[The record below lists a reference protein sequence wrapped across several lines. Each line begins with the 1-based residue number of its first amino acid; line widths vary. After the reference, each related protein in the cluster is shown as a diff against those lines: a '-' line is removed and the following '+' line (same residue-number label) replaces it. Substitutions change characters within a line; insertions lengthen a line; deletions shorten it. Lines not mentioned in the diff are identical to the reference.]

1 MFSEH
6 EVISNKVLNGKFNL
20 IKLKAKSSNFL
31 YKVGQFVTIKVKDNV
46 FRSYSIASL
55 PQELPFWDIFVDIS
69 PQGPGT
75 TYLKSVKKG
84 EVIET
89 LNPRG
94 ALLLNK
100 RFKNYIFGA
109 TGCGIAPFLPM
120 LKELLKSKDKKIF
133 LLWGLRFK
141 KDIVLKDL
149 LKSYAKT
156 NRNFSFKII
165 LSQPEKG
172 WKGERGHINNSVAR
186 IAKQFSYSNT
196 GIYLS
201 GSGEFIKESQSLL
214 LNEKFPLKRISVEAC
229 Y

>member
-6 EVISNKVLNGKFNL
+6 EVISNKVLNEKFNL
-20 IKLKAKSSNFL
+20 IRFKAKSSNFS

-46 FRSYSIASL
+46 FRCYSIASL
-55 PQELPFWDIFVDIS
+55 PEELPLWDIFVDIS
-69 PQGPGT
+69 PGGPGT

-84 EVIET
+84 DVIET
-89 LNPRG
+89 LSPRG
-94 ALLLNK
+94 NFLLNK
-100 RFKNYIFGA
+100 KLNKHIFAA

-120 LKELLKSKDKKIF
+120 LKGLIKTKNKKIF

-141 KDIVLKDL
+141 KDIVLEDL
-149 LKSYAKT
+149 LKSYAKA

-165 LSQPEKG
+165 LSQPEKD
-172 WKGERGHINNSVAR
+172 WKGETGHINNTISK
-186 IAKQFSYSNT
+186 IAKELSFVDT

-201 GSGEFIKESQSLL
+201 GSGEFIKESQHLL
-214 LNEKFPLKRISVEAC
+214 LNDKFPLKRIFVEAC